1 MLSVKN
7 VTKRFGEVTAVNDL
21 NFHVKRGEVLGIV
34 GQNGAGK
41 STTFKMIMNFLK
53 PDQGTITIAGQPLD
67 EKSLDQ
73 IGFLPE
79 ERGLYLDMTIKEQVL
94 YFASL
99 HGFDLKTAAADLPL
113 WMDRLS
119 VKGNEKS
126 RIKNLSKGN
135 QQKVQLITA
144 LIHRPRLV
152 ILDEPFSG
160 LDPVNVDLLIKTVKK
175 LKAAGTAIIFSSH
188 NMKNVAEVSDQ
199 LLMLVNG
206 NQRLYGPI
214 DEIRSHFGKTKIYL
228 EGVFDDLLI
237 EELSGMMVIDDD
249 YPGKVITFDSELHA
263 KQAIDQARH
272 LSSLRGYRLLPATLD
287 DIFRLTIKG
296 EVDSHE

>member
-7 VTKRFGEVTAVNDL
+7 VTKRFD
-21 NFHVKRGEVLGIV
+21 EVLDIV

-99 HGFDLKTAAADLPL
+99 HGFDLKIAAADLPL
-113 WMDRLS
+113 WMNRLS

-135 QQKVQLITA
+135 
-144 LIHRPRLV
+144 H
-152 ILDEPFSG
+152 S
-160 LDPVNVDLLIKTVKK
+160 
-175 LKAAGTAIIFSSH
+175 
-188 NMKNVAEVSDQ
+188 
-199 LLMLVNG
+199 
-206 NQRLYGPI
+206 
-214 DEIRSHFGKTKIYL
+214 
-228 EGVFDDLLI
+228 
-237 EELSGMMVIDDD
+237 
-249 YPGKVITFDSELHA
+249 
-263 KQAIDQARH
+263 
-272 LSSLRGYRLLPATLD
+272 
-287 DIFRLTIKG
+287 
-296 EVDSHE
+296 

>member
-1 MLSVKN
+1 MLSIKN
-7 VTKRFGEVTAVNDL
+7 VTKRF
-21 NFHVKRGEVLGIV
+21 GEVLGIV

-99 HGFDLKTAAADLPL
+99 HGFDLKIAAADLPL
-113 WMDRLS
+113 WMNRLS

-135 QQKVQLITA
+135 
-144 LIHRPRLV
+144 H
-152 ILDEPFSG
+152 S
-160 LDPVNVDLLIKTVKK
+160 
-175 LKAAGTAIIFSSH
+175 
-188 NMKNVAEVSDQ
+188 
-199 LLMLVNG
+199 
-206 NQRLYGPI
+206 
-214 DEIRSHFGKTKIYL
+214 
-228 EGVFDDLLI
+228 
-237 EELSGMMVIDDD
+237 
-249 YPGKVITFDSELHA
+249 
-263 KQAIDQARH
+263 
-272 LSSLRGYRLLPATLD
+272 
-287 DIFRLTIKG
+287 
-296 EVDSHE
+296 

>member
-1 MLSVKN
+1 MLSIKN
-7 VTKRFGEVTAVNDL
+7 VTKRFGEVTAVNNL
-21 NFHVKRGEVLGIV
+21 NFDVKRGEVLGIV

-53 PDQGTITIAGQPLD
+53 PDQGTIAGQPLD

-99 HGFDLKTAAADLPL
+99 HGFDLKIAAADLPL
-113 WMDRLS
+113 WMNRLS

-144 LIHRPRLV
+144 IVRV
-152 ILDEPFSG
+152 W
-160 LDPVNVDLLIKTVKK
+160 
-175 LKAAGTAIIFSSH
+175 
-188 NMKNVAEVSDQ
+188 
-199 LLMLVNG
+199 
-206 NQRLYGPI
+206 
-214 DEIRSHFGKTKIYL
+214 
-228 EGVFDDLLI
+228 
-237 EELSGMMVIDDD
+237 
-249 YPGKVITFDSELHA
+249 
-263 KQAIDQARH
+263 
-272 LSSLRGYRLLPATLD
+272 
-287 DIFRLTIKG
+287 
-296 EVDSHE
+296 